1 MKKGYGI
8 MKDLVLPNGEKIYYI
23 DKLSALDIYEEIYV
37 ENDYLQFEIKVNDND
52 VIFDVGANIGLFSR
66 FIAQQA
72 RDLTIFAFE
81 PVPIIYE
88 VLEANLK
95 NIPAKIKTYKIGLA
109 DHSETTKIH
118 YYPRVSADSAI
129 VPFDFDL
136 KVSQFFK
143 NYNESIV
150 QMMPMAKYVP
160 KFLRKYVV
168 KAGLKRMYKS
178 EMLDCILRPL
188 SDIISENG
196 VKQIDLLKIDA
207 ENYEWEVLQGINEED
222 WNKIKQI
229 SMEIH
234 THIKGGENLLEN
246 IKKLLEEKEF
256 SFKLDMEGRFAFGG
270 VYMIY
275 AKKNIK

>member
-1 MKKGYGI
+1 MKV
-8 MKDLVLPNGEKIYYI
+8 LTLPNGEELYYI
-23 DKLSALDIYEEIYV
+23 DKLSALDIYEEIFV
-37 ENDYLQFEIKVNDND
+37 ENEYLQFGIEVKDQD

-66 FIAQQA
+66 YMAQKA

-81 PVPIIYE
+81 PVPTIYE

-95 NIPAKIKTYKIGLA
+95 NIPARIKTYKIGLA
-109 DHSETTKIH
+109 DHSATTKIH

-136 KVSQFFK
+136 KVSQFVK

-150 QMMPMAKYVP
+150 QMMPIAKCVP
-160 KFLRKYVV
+160 KFLRKYIV
-168 KAGLKRMYKS
+168 KAGLRRMYKS
-178 EMLDCILRPL
+178 EMLDCTLLPL

-196 VKQIDLLKIDA
+196 IKQIDLLKIDA

-234 THIKGGENLLEN
+234 THIKGGDNLLDN

-256 SFKLDMEGRFAFGG
+256 FFKLDMEGRFSFGG

-275 AKKNIK
+275 AKKP

>member
-1 MKKGYGI
+1 MKA
-8 MKDLVLPNGEKIYYI
+8 LTLPNGKELYYI
-23 DKLSALDIYEEIYV
+23 DKLSALDIYEEIFE
-37 ENDYLQFEIKVNDND
+37 ENEYLQFGIEVKDHD

-66 FIAQQA
+66 YMAQKA

-81 PVPIIYE
+81 PVPAIYE

-95 NIPAKIKTYKIGLA
+95 NSPARIKTYKIGLA
-109 DHSETTKIH
+109 DHNETTKIH

-136 KVSQFFK
+136 KVNQFVE

-150 QMMPMAKYVP
+150 QMMPIAKYVP

-178 EMLDCILRPL
+178 EMLDCTLRPL
-188 SDIISENG
+188 SDIISENEL
-196 VKQIDLLKIDA
+196 KRIDLLKIDA

-234 THIKGGENLLEN
+234 THIKGGEDLLEN
-246 IKKLLEEKEF
+246 IKKLLKEKEF
-256 SFKLDMEGRFAFGG
+256 SFKLDREGRFAFGG

-275 AKKNIK
+275 AKKL

>member
-1 MKKGYGI
+1 MKA
-8 MKDLVLPNGEKIYYI
+8 LTLPNGKELYYI
-23 DKLSALDIYEEIYV
+23 DKLSALDIYDEIFV
-37 ENDYLQFEIKVNDND
+37 ENEYLQYGIEVKDND
-52 VIFDVGANIGLFSR
+52 VIFDVGANIGLFSLYM
-66 FIAQQA
+66 AQKAQN
-72 RDLTIFAFE
+72 LMIFAFE
-81 PVPIIYE
+81 PVSTIYK

-95 NIPAKIKTYKIGLA
+95 NAPVKIKSYKIGLA

-136 KVSQFFK
+136 KVSQFVK
-143 NYNESIV
+143 NYRESIV
-150 QMMPMAKYVP
+150 EMMPIAKYVP

-178 EMLDCILRPL
+178 EMLDCTLRPL

-196 VKQIDLLKIDA
+196 IIQIDLLKIDA

-222 WNKIKQI
+222 WNKIRQI

-234 THIKGGENLLEN
+234 THIKGGESLLDN
-246 IKKLLEEKEF
+246 IKKLLHEKGF

-275 AKKNIK
+275 AKKL